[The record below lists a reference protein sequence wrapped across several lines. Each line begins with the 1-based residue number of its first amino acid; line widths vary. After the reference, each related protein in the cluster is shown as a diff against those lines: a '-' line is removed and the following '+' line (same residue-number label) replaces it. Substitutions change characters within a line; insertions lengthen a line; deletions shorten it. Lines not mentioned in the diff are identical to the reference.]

1 MIIIRLSEF
10 RKGDQVVLSLYFFT
24 GGLYIMAVKIFIK
37 RRIKKAKADEA
48 IALMNKFRMD
58 AMNQPGYISGETLVN
73 HYDPQRV
80 TVVSTWQSVDDW
92 INWEQSDQRAATE
105 EQLESL
111 LLEPTRFEIYDLG
124 ILPKK

>member
-1 MIIIRLSEF
+1 
-10 RKGDQVVLSLYFFT
+10 
-24 GGLYIMAVKIFIK
+24 MAVKIFIK